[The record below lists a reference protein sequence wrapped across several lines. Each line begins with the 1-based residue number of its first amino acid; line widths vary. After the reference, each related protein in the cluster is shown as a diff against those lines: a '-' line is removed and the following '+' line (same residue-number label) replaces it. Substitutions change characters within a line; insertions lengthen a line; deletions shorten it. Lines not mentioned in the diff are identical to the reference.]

1 MGLSVGGLACAQ
13 HGLAPPAIDRLPEL
27 GTRTFVCLQNE
38 TRPAVLLRSGERR
51 TSRVLLKPGARLR
64 FSVGV
69 LDDGPRDGVLEL
81 AIRVGGRLAYTHRFP
96 LRGHAGFWNRD
107 VPIDGSGTTQLEFAV
122 DLLDEQPPAAGR
134 ACIAL
139 ASPRLQ
145 APSHARRRTLIWM
158 SQDALR
164 ADHLGTYGYARRTSP
179 HFDAAAAGW
188 TVFENA
194 TATSSWTLPSMASQ
208 FLSRYPAYHGAVMET
223 QAANETPSLFQSL
236 ADAGFTVLGVTA
248 SPYISAERSLGNGFD
263 ALWSTDGRATEVNA
277 LVLRALDLWG
287 GGDLALF
294 AHYIDPHLSYAPPPP
309 YDSMFDDPGYRGH
322 VRGVTNFFLRYPVI
336 DSADTEHLK
345 ALYDGEIAF
354 TDTAIHHLLAELERQ
369 GLTERAVIAYT
380 ADHGEEFRDHGFWT
394 HSRTL
399 YEELVH
405 VPFALRVPGLPP
417 RRISQSVSLVDLAPT
432 LLEALGV
439 SAPPTFQGRSLMPLL
454 NGRAIPNRP
463 VFSET
468 VLTSDRNQIVS
479 VRSSN
484 LKCVVTV
491 PRGREPAPATLR
503 EEFYDL
509 AVDPQERA
517 SRPDLPQKEPLRRAA
532 LAYLADGRRNGRP
545 GPAARLDP
553 EALEKLRAW
562 GYGQ

>member
-1 MGLSVGGLACAQ
+1 MCRAL
-13 HGLAPPAIDRLPEL
+13 L
-27 GTRTFVCLQNE
+27 G
-38 TRPAVLLRSGERR
+38 PGSHVL
-51 TSRVLLKPGARLR
+51 
-64 FSVGV
+64 FSLGV
-69 LDDGPRDGVLEL
+69 LDSGPRRGALDLTLE
-81 AIRVGGRLAYTHRFP
+81 VGGRRVYSHRFP
-96 LRGHAGFWNRD
+96 LQGHEGFWNRD
-107 VPIDGSGTTQLEFAV
+107 IPIAGSGATTLEFGA
-122 DLLDEQPPAAGR
+122 DLLDEEPPAAGT

-145 APSHARRRTLIWM
+145 AARPGPRRTLVWV
-158 SQDALR
+158 SQDTVR

-188 TVFENA
+188 SVFEKA

-208 FLSRYPAYHGAVMET
+208 ILSRYPAYHGAVMET
-223 QAANETPSLFQSL
+223 LAANETPSLFESL

-248 SPYISAERSLGNGFD
+248 NPYISAERSLARGFD
-263 ALWSTDGRATEVNA
+263 ALWLAEGRATEVNTLA
-277 LVLRALDLWG
+277 LRALDLWR

-294 AHYIDPHLSYAPPPP
+294 VHYMDPHLAYEPPPP
-309 YDSMFDDPGYRGH
+309 YDRMFDDPHYHGK
-322 VRGVTNFFLRYPVI
+322 VRGVTNFFQAYPVI
-336 DSADTEHLK
+336 DAADTEHLK

-354 TDTAIHHLLAELERQ
+354 TDTAIHHLLAELERH
-369 GLTERAVIAYT
+369 GLAEGAVIAYT
-380 ADHGEEFRDHGFWT
+380 ADHGEEFREHGFWT

-405 VPFALRVPGLPP
+405 VPFALRVPGVPP
-417 RRISQSVSLVDLAPT
+417 RRISQPVSLVDLAPT

-439 SAPPTFQGRSLMPLL
+439 SVPPTFQGRSLVPVLS
-454 NGRAIPNRP
+454 GRAIPDRP

-468 VLTSDRNQIVS
+468 ILTSDRNQIVS

-484 LKCVVTV
+484 LKCVLTV
-491 PRGREPAPATLR
+491 PRGREPAPVALR

-509 AVDPQERA
+509 ATDPHERA
-517 SRPDLPQKEPLRRAA
+517 SRADLPQAERLRGAA
-532 LAYLADGRRNGRP
+532 LAYLADGRRHGRP

-553 EALEKLRAW
+553 EALEKLHAW